1 MEKSAEAKD
10 RLQRQLGLASAT
22 AMVVGEVIAIG
33 IFLTPAEMS
42 KTIGSPMWVSV
53 VWLLMGAMALS
64 GALCYGELAA
74 RYPEAGGG
82 YVYLREAYGPRIAF
96 LYGWMAFLVMDPG
109 ITAALAI
116 GLSGYLGYIID
127 LSPLGMKL
135 AAVLSITVLAAAS
148 AFGVRLGALLMRW
161 LTMLKLSL
169 LAFISLW
176 GIVLGLGDWSNLTP
190 FVTQRA
196 GSLPLAG
203 ALASGLLAAFFSF
216 GGWWD
221 LSKLA
226 GEVKEPSRTLP
237 RALALGVIIVTFV
250 YVLTSLVFMY
260 LVPIER
266 VASGETFAAEAGEVL
281 FGRLGGQVFSAI
293 VVISVIGSLAAII
306 ISAPRVYFA
315 MARDHLFLPAAA
327 SIHPRF
333 GTPFR
338 AIVLQGVMAS
348 LLVAL
353 GTFNEIVAYFIFVT
367 VVFIGLT
374 VGAVFILRKRQPDAP
389 AYTIPWYPVTPIL
402 FLALT
407 SILLLLMAAHNPAQ
421 AFLGVAVVALGVP
434 VYQIVRGAK
443 RHPKNLP

>member
-1 MEKSAEAKD
+1 
-10 RLQRQLGLASAT
+10 
-22 AMVVGEVIAIG
+22 
-33 IFLTPAEMS
+33 
-42 KTIGSPMWVSV
+42 
-53 VWLLMGAMALS
+53 
-64 GALCYGELAA
+64 
-74 RYPEAGGG
+74 
-82 YVYLREAYGPRIAF
+82 
-96 LYGWMAFLVMDPG
+96 
-109 ITAALAI
+109 
-116 GLSGYLGYIID
+116 
-127 LSPLGMKL
+127 
-135 AAVLSITVLAAAS
+135 
-148 AFGVRLGALLMRW
+148 
-161 LTMLKLSL
+161 
-169 LAFISLW
+169 
-176 GIVLGLGDWSNLTP
+176 
-190 FVTQRA
+190 
-196 GSLPLAG
+196 
-203 ALASGLLAAFFSF
+203 
-216 GGWWD
+216 
-221 LSKLA
+221 
-226 GEVKEPSRTLP
+226 
-237 RALALGVIIVTFV
+237 
-250 YVLTSLVFMY
+250 MY